1 MTEPK
6 NAIIRQYKRLFE
18 LDEVRLEFEDAALD
32 YIVDKAVEYKLGARG
47 LRSICE
53 AVMMDTMFEVPSDSE
68 RKEFTVTLDYAREK
82 IERTAAQTALRQV
95 G

>member
-1 MTEPK
+1 
-6 NAIIRQYKRLFE
+6 
-18 LDEVRLEFEDAALD
+18 
-32 YIVDKAVEYKLGARG
+32 
-47 LRSICE
+47 
-53 AVMMDTMFEVPSDSE
+53 MMDTMFEVPSDSE